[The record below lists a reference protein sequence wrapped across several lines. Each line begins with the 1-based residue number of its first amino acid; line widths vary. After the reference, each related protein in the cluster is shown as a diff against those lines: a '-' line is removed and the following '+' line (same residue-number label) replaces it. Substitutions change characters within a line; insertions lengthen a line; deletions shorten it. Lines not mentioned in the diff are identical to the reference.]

1 MQVGGDVLNGTEHG
15 NTEGERCA
23 QGEQE
28 VAVGE
33 EVHGHNRLCGAVF
46 NRDEDQ
52 NRDDGCDEK
61 PNNLRGVPGVLV
73 AAPDGGEH
81 ERAGSCHE
89 NDAAQ
94 VVDLPLFAVF
104 ERGVWEQ
111 ENDGKD

>member
-1 MQVGGDVLNGTEHG
+1 MQVGGNVLDGTEHG
-15 NTEGERCA
+15 NAKGERGA

-33 EVHGHNRLCGAVF
+33 EVHGHDRLYGAVF

-52 NRDDGCDEK
+52 GRDDGCDEK

-73 AAPDGGEH
+73 AAPDGGKH
-81 ERAGSCHE
+81 ERTGSSHE
-89 NDAAQ
+89 NNAAQ
-94 VVDLPLFAVF
+94 VIDLPLFAVF
-104 ERGVWEQ
+104 ESGVREQ